1 MFVISTRAMYPWIA
15 EVAGNAVTF
24 RRAPEADQA
33 HPEYRLPRVW
43 SGHGLAMPEADLP
56 GFAMALAEVMRSP
69 NYWNARAAQDDPRV
83 NDTELWSEPWYD
95 VDDEFVY
102 ISGPC
107 GQAGADPG
115 YRPGR
120 AFAISLPHVR
130 GLRVRVAAY
139 VRAHGGLRPVARTH

>member
-1 MFVISTRAMYPWIA
+1 MFVISTRAMHPWLA
-15 EVAGNAVTF
+15 EVAGNAATF
-24 RRAPEADQA
+24 RRAPEADEA

-56 GFAMALAEVMRSP
+56 GFAVALSEVMKLP
-69 NYWNARAAQDDPRV
+69 DYWIARAELPAPRPDDA
-83 NDTELWSEPWYD
+83 DLWSDPWYD

-107 GQAGADPG
+107 GQAGAAPG

-120 AFAISLPHVR
+120 AFAIALPHLR
-130 GLRVRVAAY
+130 GLRIRVAAY
-139 VRAHGGLRPVARTH
+139 LRAHREIRPVAPAH